1 MWLRIGP
8 TGRLQVQWTVGK
20 VLTCHYRVLDCGKI
34 PPINIHCHVQGV
46 WGQMCRRHNQM
57 LGMAVPAGWGGE
69 ASLCDIES
77 SDCYRQVCVT
87 WRVVTATGKFVWH
100 GGQWLLQASLC
111 DMEGSDCCYR
121 QVCVTWRA
129 VTATGKSLEKHIEEK
144 VLQLTQK
151 AIWKANNN
159 NNNNNNSITNKWAE
173 TDDVLF
179 QQSNYT

>member
-1 MWLRIGP
+1 MCKVYGDKCVVGTIRCWVWQFQQDGGGSKFVWHREQWL
-8 TGRLQVQWTVGK
+8 LQ
-20 VLTCHYRVLDCGKI
+20 
-34 PPINIHCHVQGV
+34 
-46 WGQMCRRHNQM
+46 
-57 LGMAVPAGWGGE
+57 
-69 ASLCDIES
+69 ASLCDMEG

-87 WRVVTATGKFVWH
+87 WRAVTATGKFVWH
-100 GGQWLLQASLC
+100 GGQWLLLQASLC